1 MSNGYYNNRS
11 GGGSSDGGREGGG
24 GRRGPGGSSGGAG
37 GGGGRMRR
45 PRRKVCGFCVEK
57 TTYIDYKNATKLKRY
72 TSERGKIEPRRKTGT
87 CAKHQRALA
96 TAIKRAREIA
106 LLPFVAD

>member
-1 MSNGYYNNRS
+1 MSGYPNRDS
-11 GGGSSDGGREGGG
+11 GGQGPNG
-24 GRRGPGGSSGGAG
+24 GPGA
-37 GGGGRMRR
+37 RKQNKFRR
-45 PRRKVCGFCVEK
+45 PRRKVCGFCVDK
-57 TTYIDYKNATKLKRY
+57 TTYIDFKNAMKLKRY

>member
-1 MSNGYYNNRS
+1 MGNGMYNRDNR
-11 GGGSSDGGREGGG
+11 GGG
-24 GRRGPGGSSGGAG
+24 GDRGGSGDGQ
-37 GGGGRMRR
+37 GRKQNKFRR
-45 PRRKVCGFCVEK
+45 PRRKVCGFCIDK

-87 CAKHQRALA
+87 CAKHQRSLA
-96 TAIKRAREIA
+96 VAIKRARDIA

>member
-1 MSNGYYNNRS
+1 MAGYGNRDS
-11 GGGSSDGGREGGG
+11 GA
-24 GRRGPGGSSGGAG
+24 PGA
-37 GGGGRMRR
+37 RKPNKFRR

-57 TTYIDYKNATKLKRY
+57 TTYIDFKNAMKLKRY

>member
-1 MSNGYYNNRS
+1 
-11 GGGSSDGGREGGG
+11 
-24 GRRGPGGSSGGAG
+24 
-37 GGGGRMRR
+37 MRR
-45 PRRKVCGFCVEK
+45 PRRKVCTFCVEK
-57 TTYIDYKNATKLKRY
+57 TGYIDYKNATKLKRF
-72 TSERGKIEPRRKTGT
+72 TSERGKIEPRRKSGT

>member
-1 MSNGYYNNRS
+1 MYNRDNR
-11 GGGSSDGGREGGG
+11 GGG
-24 GRRGPGGSSGGAG
+24 GDRGGSGDGQ
-37 GGGGRMRR
+37 GRKQNKFRR
-45 PRRKVCGFCVEK
+45 PRRKVCGFCIDK

-87 CAKHQRALA
+87 CAKHQRSLA
-96 TAIKRAREIA
+96 VAIKRARDIA

>member
-1 MSNGYYNNRS
+1 MAGYGNRDS
-11 GGGSSDGGREGGG
+11 GPSGARKQNKF
-24 GRRGPGGSSGGAG
+24 RRQ
-37 GGGGRMRR
+37 
-45 PRRKVCGFCVEK
+45 RRKVCGFCVDK
-57 TTYIDYKNATKLKRY
+57 TTYIDFKNAMKLKRY